1 MLLPETCSDD
11 IGSCGYDISFC
22 SDNAYTHSDNCST
35 RGEDVASHDD
45 DAATL
50 HSHDNDWEDDDDTFS
65 IASVLWAVMDTY
77 WLTDTMNF
85 FFDMSSTVSR
95 SLNWKPFWAAHS

>member
-11 IGSCGYDISFC
+11 IGSRGYDISFC

-50 HSHDNDWEDDDDTFS
+50 HSYDND
-65 IASVLWAVMDTY
+65 
-77 WLTDTMNF
+77 
-85 FFDMSSTVSR
+85 
-95 SLNWKPFWAAHS
+95 

>member
-65 IASVLWAVMDTY
+65 IASSEQW
-77 WLTDTMNF
+77 WILTDWQTLWISF
-85 FFDMSSTVSR
+85 
-95 SLNWKPFWAAHS
+95 LICLPQYHGH